1 MVLQGSKASLENVTS
16 KIKLNGRFMYDRSD
30 SVPNCEI
37 EQIFR
42 HPSFYWI
49 KSKQFDGKSMHFSN
63 HITMMSVE
71 NFKKGMSTTLPIRY
85 DIFMQLI
92 DHEQI

>member
-1 MVLQGSKASLENVTS
+1 
-16 KIKLNGRFMYDRSD
+16 MYDRSD

-63 HITMMSVE
+63 HDDESR
-71 NFKKGMSTTLPIRY
+71 KGISTTLPIRY
-85 DIFMQLI
+85 DIYMQLI
-92 DHEQI
+92 VHASELYSVLPT

>member
-1 MVLQGSKASLENVTS
+1 MVYVCSKANLENVTS

-63 HITMMSVE
+63 HDDESR
-71 NFKKGMSTTLPIRY
+71 KGISTTLPITY
-85 DIFMQLI
+85 DILMKLI
-92 DHEQI
+92 VHEQI

>member
-1 MVLQGSKASLENVTS
+1 MYE
-16 KIKLNGRFMYDRSD
+16 YDRSD
-30 SVPNCEI
+30 GVPNCEI

-63 HITMMSVE
+63 HDDESR
-71 NFKKGMSTTLPIRY
+71 KGISTTLPIRY

-92 DHEQI
+92 VHASELYSVLPT

>member
-1 MVLQGSKASLENVTS
+1 
-16 KIKLNGRFMYDRSD
+16 MYDRSD

-63 HITMMSVE
+63 HDDESR
-71 NFKKGMSTTLPIRY
+71 KGISATLPIRY

-92 DHEQI
+92 VHASELYSVLPT

>member
-1 MVLQGSKASLENVTS
+1 
-16 KIKLNGRFMYDRSD
+16 MYDRSD

-63 HITMMSVE
+63 HDDESR
-71 NFKKGMSTTLPIRY
+71 KGISTTLPIT
-85 DIFMQLI
+85 
-92 DHEQI
+92 

>member
-1 MVLQGSKASLENVTS
+1 MTS

-30 SVPNCEI
+30 TVPNCEI

-63 HITMMSVE
+63 HDDESR
-71 NFKKGMSTTLPIRY
+71 KGISTTLPIRY

-92 DHEQI
+92 VHASELYSVLPT

>member
-1 MVLQGSKASLENVTS
+1 
-16 KIKLNGRFMYDRSD
+16 MYDRSD

-37 EQIFR
+37 EQIFH

-63 HITMMSVE
+63 HDDESR
-71 NFKKGMSTTLPIRY
+71 KGISWFQPHFLLDSY
-85 DIFMQLI
+85 DISMQLI
-92 DHEQI
+92 VYEQICALFSLANLTTQVGNTAFIGKDK